1 MHEVNR
7 RFLVNEHGDLSIFS
21 LFLSP
26 VNASFLCSEYKQI
39 SIVETS
45 VINGNMNFA
54 ATSED
59 KFVASRALYVW
70 NKLNSCHAFVLK
82 QTVKLFLEVDAVL
95 LLINITF
102 CVLPMFFCS
111 CERLNKRF
119 K

>member
-1 MHEVNR
+1 MREKNR
-7 RFLVNEHGDLSIFS
+7 RFFVNEHGDLSIFS

-45 VINGNMNFA
+45 AINGNVNFA

-70 NKLNSCHAFVLK
+70 NKLNRCRTFVLK
-82 QTVKLFLEVDAVL
+82 QTINCFLKSMQC
-95 LLINITF
+95 F
-102 CVLPMFFCS
+102 YW
-111 CERLNKRF
+111 
-119 K
+119 